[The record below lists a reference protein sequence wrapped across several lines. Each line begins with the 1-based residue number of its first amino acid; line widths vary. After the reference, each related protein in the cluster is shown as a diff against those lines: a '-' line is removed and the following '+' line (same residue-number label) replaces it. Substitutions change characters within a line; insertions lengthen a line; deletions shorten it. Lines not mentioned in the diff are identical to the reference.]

1 MERTWQIGEVSQRTG
16 LTRRTLRH
24 YDDLGLLVPSA
35 RSWGDYRL
43 YDENDLL
50 RLLQIQNLKAL
61 GLSLAEIG
69 EALADPTLDAS
80 RTLRSHLDLLRER
93 IAAEQLLA
101 DRLQALAETT
111 ERSWDDVLDA
121 IALTRLQS
129 HADPILR
136 LRAAL
141 VPDGRSDAELFAAL
155 ESETDPG
162 VQEVL
167 IWALAQ
173 RPGAGPFAAQRLPSA
188 SGRARRALVRL
199 LGKTGT
205 RSALPQLVAALDEP
219 DPVTVSA
226 AVTAL
231 AALGDPTS
239 AAPLAGLLAREVVG
253 DAALID
259 ALVAIGPPAVSALAA
274 IITTG
279 SAAARAAA
287 AETIGRLGPVAG
299 PDGCRALAP
308 ALADTDPDVRRTA
321 LVALADL
328 GDPGLAVVA
337 TMVADPTL
345 GRLAQRL
352 LEVHAG

>member
-24 YDDLGLLVPSA
+24 YDDLGLLVPSG

-43 YDENDLL
+43 YDESDLL

-61 GLSLAEIG
+61 GLSLSEIG

-80 RTLRSHLDLLRER
+80 QTLRSHLDLLRER

-101 DRLQALAETT
+101 DRLQALAETSD
-111 ERSWDDVLDA
+111 RSWEDVLDA

-129 HADPILR
+129 HTDPILR

-141 VPDGRSDAELFAAL
+141 VPDGRTEAELFAAL

-173 RPGAGPFAAQRLPSA
+173 RPGAAQIAAQRLPSA
-188 SGRARRALVRL
+188 SGPQRRALLRL
-199 LGKTGT
+199 LGKAGATT
-205 RSALPQLVAALDEP
+205 AVPQLVAALD
-219 DPVTVSA
+219 DPHPATVST

-231 AALGDPTS
+231 AALADPAA
-239 AAPLAGLLAREVVG
+239 AAPLAGLLARDVVG
-253 DAALID
+253 DAVLID
-259 ALVAIGPPAVSALAA
+259 ALVAIGPAAVPALAA
-274 IITTG
+274 TIDTG

-287 AETIGRLGPVAG
+287 AETIGRLGPAVGAA
-299 PDGCRALAP
+299 GCRALGP
-308 ALADTDPDVRRTA
+308 ALNDADPEVRQTA

-337 TMVADPTL
+337 TMVDDPAL
-345 GRLAQRL
+345 GRVAQRL
-352 LEVHAG
+352 LELHAT